1 MKLKSLLLISAITLL
16 HISGFSQISYEGT
29 HDDGLTTVTLDNG
42 EAKYATYQK
51 TDKTMILYNLDHS
64 LWKTVALPIP
74 GSLYFDELKSVSV
87 TVFNTDSLV
96 ELAYTC
102 VEYLSNNDLES
113 TTTYVDERHTLFII
127 NEEGSMVMEE
137 KNSNNLEI
145 VDINGTRK
153 LWVYK
158 QAGQGNDTWKRVN
171 VYALPDAP
179 IGDIKIDQRDQ
190 SEYRAFGD
198 RRGI

>member
-1 MKLKSLLLISAITLL
+1 MKHKSLLLIIAISLL

-42 EAKYATYQK
+42 EIKYATFQK
-51 TDKTMILYNLDHS
+51 ADKTIVLYNLDHS
-64 LWKTVALPIP
+64 QWKSVPLPIP
-74 GSLYFDELKSVSV
+74 KRLYFDELKSVSV
-87 TVFNTDSLV
+87 TVFNTDPLI

-102 VEYLSNNDLES
+102 VEYLSNNDIES
-113 TTTYVDERHTLFII
+113 TTNHVDERHTLFII

-137 KNSNNLEI
+137 KNSRDLEI
-145 VDINGTRK
+145 VDTNGTRK

-158 QAGQGNDTWKRVN
+158 QAGQDNDTWKRVN

-179 IGDIKIDQRDQ
+179 ISDMEIKQMDQT
-190 SEYRAFGD
+190 EYRAFGD

>member
-16 HISGFSQISYEGT
+16 HFSGFSQISYEGT
-29 HDDGLTTVTLDNG
+29 HDYDLTKVTMDNG
-42 EAKYATYQK
+42 EVKYATYQK
-51 TDKTMILYNLDHS
+51 TDKTIVLYNLDHS
-64 LWKTVALPIP
+64 PWKSIPLPIP
-74 GSLYFDELKSVSV
+74 KRLYFDELKHVSV

-113 TTTYVDERHTLFII
+113 TTTHVDERHTLFII
-127 NEEGSMVMEE
+127 NEEGAMVMEE
-137 KNSNNLEI
+137 ENSNKLEI

-158 QAGQGNDTWKRVN
+158 QAGQDNDTWKRVN

-179 IGDIKIDQRDQ
+179 LSDMKINQNDQ
-190 SEYRAFGD
+190 SEFRAFGD

>member
-29 HDDGLTTVTLDNG
+29 LDDGLTTVTMDNG
-42 EAKYATYQK
+42 EVKYATYQK
-51 TDKTMILYNLDHS
+51 TDKTIVLYNLDHS
-64 LWKTVALPIP
+64 PWKSVAIPIP
-74 GSLYFDELKSVSV
+74 KRLYFDELKSVSV
-87 TVFNTDSLV
+87 TVFNTDSFV

-102 VEYLSNNDLES
+102 VEYISNNDLEN
-113 TTTYVDERHTLFII
+113 TTTHVDERHTLFII

-137 KNSNNLEI
+137 EYSSDLEV

-179 IGDIKIDQRDQ
+179 ISDIKIDQGDQ
-190 SEYRAFGD
+190 KEYRAFGD

>member
-1 MKLKSLLLISAITLL
+1 MKLKSLLLITAFTLL

-29 HDDGLTTVTLDNG
+29 HDEGLTKVTLDNG
-42 EAKYATYQK
+42 EVKYATFQK
-51 TDKTMILYNLDHS
+51 ADKTMVLYNLDHS
-64 LWKTVALPIP
+64 PWKSVALPIP
-74 GSLYFDELKSVSV
+74 KRLYFDELKSVSV

-102 VEYLSNNDLES
+102 IEYISNNDLEN
-113 TTTYVDERHTLFII
+113 TTTHVYESHTLFII

-158 QAGQGNDTWKRVN
+158 QAGQANDTWKRVN

-179 IGDIKIDQRDQ
+179 ISDMKIKQMDQK
-190 SEYRAFGD
+190 EYRAFGD